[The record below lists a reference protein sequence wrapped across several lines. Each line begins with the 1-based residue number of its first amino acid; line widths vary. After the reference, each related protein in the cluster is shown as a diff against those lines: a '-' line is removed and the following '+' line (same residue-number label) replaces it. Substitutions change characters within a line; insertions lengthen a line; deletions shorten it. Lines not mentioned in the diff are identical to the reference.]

1 MLVRID
7 PHSPVPL
14 TGQIAASIRRSV
26 ADAALAPGD
35 RLPPARQLAQDLGV
49 NMHTVLKAY
58 QQLQEDGL
66 LEVRRGRGV
75 SVVGTASAAAAALR
89 NAIAD
94 VVRLAHD
101 NGLDQDELT
110 DLLRRSW

>member
-1 MLVRID
+1 MLIKVD

-14 TGQIAASIRRSV
+14 TGQIAASIRKSI
-26 ADAALAPGD
+26 ADTTLGPGD

-75 SVVGTASAAAAALR
+75 SVVGTASRAAAALR
-89 NAIAD
+89 DAIDD
-94 VVRLAHD
+94 VVRLARAS
-101 NGLDQDELT
+101 GLSQDELT